1 MRANEFLKEA
11 IQQFHTKTFLKEGG
25 NLRLPSGEEAG
36 QIDLKVHDRKFI
48 VPVLNNLL
56 HNINNS
62 YASTFKAPLWSPELL
77 KSRKFLSGSSLH
89 FFNTNLSDE
98 EFLRVKPKVGDIDTQ
113 IDRDSKEQVSSWLG
127 NLVKKSV
134 GNARFLGFESGNEQY
149 STLWELSNPP
159 IKVQIDLE
167 FVEFDKGEPT
177 AWSQFSHSSDWQDL
191 SAGIKGVFHKY
202 LMRAFTTN
210 TLKKRYVQ
218 TKTGK
223 IQAKPIISTD
233 IAFAVASGKGGG
245 MRQKYEPALD
255 TRTGQP
261 LIKDGIPV
269 YKEIPVAQSE
279 YINDVDQ
286 MFELIF
292 GRAPK
297 GDDAKKLWSFTGGVE
312 LANRYLDND
321 AKEKLAKGFI
331 FTLYGP
337 NAQGLYRSD
346 PGRDRAEKQ
355 IALDYMINAL
365 GLPEEIS
372 RQAREDAEHYY
383 SKYKVDEGITESAE
397 GVLASPRQGIAHLQ
411 KMNDIEFINFVSGIK
426 NELQGKLN
434 NVHMHLKIDGLGC
447 RFGKDK
453 NGRPY
458 FESSH
463 SGPIFV
469 GGMFSR
475 HAENKGFTGEK
486 LERARH
492 YDNIFHSITN
502 SDFVERLPNDT
513 KVSCELL
520 YNPMAEVTDVG
531 LKFVSV
537 SYDKKALG
545 RLMSIV
551 PFEVTVASTGEPHPD
566 NEKIIKMLYQSSTDS
581 VKFIDNNLTQEG
593 DIDVNAIIDPVLSL
607 NEKSIAILQSRLKS
621 DREEKQQLKAFIQ
634 SVKEELAD
642 FIINHPGII
651 GKDKLG
657 KDIEGMVFK
666 PKGTSPFKVT
676 TPDFKAK
683 MAAKMQSKKQSAQN
697 LA

>member
-1 MRANEFLKEA
+1 MRAKEFLQEA
-11 IQQFHTKTFLKEGG
+11 FKQFNARMLLEGG
-25 NLRLPSGEEAG
+25 NLRLPSGDEAG

-56 HNINNS
+56 YNINNS
-62 YASTFKAPLWSPELL
+62 YTSTFKSPLWSPELL
-77 KSRKFLSGSSLH
+77 KNRKFLSGSSLH
-89 FFNTNLSDE
+89 FFNTDLSDE

-113 IDRDSKEQVSSWLG
+113 IDKNSKEQVSSWLA
-127 NLVKKSV
+127 NLVNKSV
-134 GNARFLGFESGNEQY
+134 GNAKFLGFESGNEQY
-149 STLWELSNPP
+149 STLWELTNPP

-167 FVEFDKGEPT
+167 FVEYDQGEPT

-223 IQAKPIISTD
+223 IQDKPVVSTD

-261 LIKDGIPV
+261 LVKDGLSV

-279 YINDVDQ
+279 YINDVDK
-286 MFELIF
+286 MFEMIF
-292 GRAPK
+292 GRRPK

-312 LANRYLDND
+312 LANKYLDND
-321 AKEKLAKGFI
+321 AKEKLGKGFI

-337 NAQGLYRSD
+337 AAQGLYRND
-346 PGRDRAEKQ
+346 PNRDRQEKQ

-372 RQAREDAEHYY
+372 KQARDDAEHYY
-383 SKYKVDEGITESAE
+383 SKYKTSEGVTESTEEVMAT
-397 GVLASPRQGIAHLQ
+397 PRQGIAHLQ
-411 KMNDIEFINFVSGIK
+411 KMNDIEFINFVRSMK
-426 NELQGKLN
+426 NDLQGRLN
-434 NVHMHLKIDGLGC
+434 NVSMHLKIDGLGA

-492 YDNIFHSITN
+492 YDNIFYSITQ
-502 SDFVERLPNDT
+502 SDFVENLPNDS
-513 KVSCELL
+513 KVACEIL

-537 SYDKKALG
+537 AYDKKALG
-545 RLMSIV
+545 RLMSII
-551 PFEVTVASTGEPHPD
+551 PFEVTIASTGDPHPD
-566 NEKIIKMLYQSSTDS
+566 SEKIIRQLYKSSTNS
-581 VKFIDNNLTQEG
+581 VKFIDNTLTQEG
-593 DIDVNAIIDPVLSL
+593 DIDINAIIDPVLSL
-607 NEKSIAILQSRLKS
+607 NEKSIAILQSKLKT
-621 DREEKQQLKAFIQ
+621 DREEKQQVKAFIQ
-634 SVKEELAD
+634 AVKEELAD
-642 FIINHPGII
+642 FIINHPGIL
-651 GKDKLG
+651 GKQKLG
-657 KDIEGMVFK
+657 KDIEGMVIK
-666 PKGTSPFKVT
+666 PQGSSPFKVT

-683 MAAKMQSKKQSAQN
+683 LANKMQSKKQNTQN
-697 LA
+697 PA

>member
-11 IQQFHTKTFLKEGG
+11 VKQFQTNLILQEGG
-25 NLRLPSGEEAG
+25 NIRLSTGDEAQ
-36 QIDLKVHDRKFI
+36 QINLKVTDRKTML
-48 VPVLNNLL
+48 PVLNSLL
-56 HNINNS
+56 NNINNS
-62 YASTFKAPLWSPELL
+62 YASTFKSPLWSPELL
-77 KSRKFLSGSSLH
+77 QSRKFLSGSSVH
-89 FFNTNLSDE
+89 FFNPKLSDE
-98 EFLRVKPKVGDIDTQ
+98 EFVKVKPLIGDIDTQ
-113 IDRDSKEQVSSWLG
+113 IDKNSKEQVASWLANIVG
-127 NLVKKSV
+127 KSV
-134 GNARFLGFESGNEQY
+134 GNAKFLGFESGNEQY
-149 STLWELSNPP
+149 SSLWELSNPP

-167 FVEFDKGEPT
+167 FVDYDKGEPT

-223 IQAKPIISTD
+223 IQAKPIVSTD

-255 TRTGQP
+255 TRTGRP
-261 LIKDGIPV
+261 LEKDGIPV
-269 YKEIPVAQSE
+269 YKEIPVSDST
-279 YINDVDQ
+279 YVNDVDQ
-286 MFELIF
+286 MFEMIF

-312 LANRYLDND
+312 LANKYLDND

-337 NAQGLYRSD
+337 NAQGLYRSNPD
-346 PGRDRAEKQ
+346 RDRQEKQ

-365 GLPEEIS
+365 GLSEEIS
-372 RQAREDAEHYY
+372 RQARDDAEHYY
-383 SKYKVDEGITESAE
+383 ANYKVSESITESSE
-397 GVLASPRQGIAHLQ
+397 DVMASPRQGIAHLQ
-411 KMNDIEFINFVSGIK
+411 KMNDIEFINFVRSLK
-426 NELQGKLN
+426 NELKGKLN
-434 NVHMHLKIDGLGC
+434 NVHMHLKIDGLGA

-492 YDNIFHSITN
+492 YDNIFYSITE
-502 SDFVERLPNDT
+502 SSFVERLPNDT
-513 KVSCELL
+513 KVSCEIL

-537 SYDKKALG
+537 AYDKKALG

-551 PFEVTVASTGEPHPD
+551 PFEVTVASTGELHPEND
-566 NEKIIKMLYQSSTDS
+566 RIIKMLYQSSTDS
-581 VKFIDNNLTQEG
+581 VKFIDNSLTQDG

-607 NEKSIAILQSRLKS
+607 NEKSIAILQSRLKT

-642 FIINHPGII
+642 FIINHPGIL

-666 PKGTSPFKVT
+666 PSGTSPFKVT

-683 MAAKMQSKKQSAQN
+683 LAAKMQSKKQSAQN
-697 LA
+697 PA

>member
-1 MRANEFLKEA
+1 MRAKEFLKEA
-11 IQQFHTKTFLKEGG
+11 IKQFQTKTQLHEGG

-62 YASTFKAPLWSPELL
+62 YASSFNSPLWSPELL
-77 KSRKFLSGSSLH
+77 KSRKFLSGSSVH

-98 EFLRVKPKVGDIDTQ
+98 EFVRVKPLIGDIDTQ
-113 IDRDSKEQVSSWLG
+113 IDRNSKEQVASWLG
-127 NLVKKSV
+127 NLVRKSV

-149 STLWELSNPP
+149 STLWELTNPP

-167 FVEFDKGEPT
+167 FVEYDKGEPT
-177 AWSQFSHSSDWQDL
+177 AWSQFSHSSDWKDL
-191 SAGIKGVFHKY
+191 SEGIKGVFHKY

-223 IQAKPIISTD
+223 IQAKPIVSTD

-261 LIKDGIPV
+261 LEKDGIPI

-279 YINDVDQ
+279 YINDVDK
-286 MFELIF
+286 MFEMIF
-292 GRAPK
+292 GRSPK

-312 LANRYLDND
+312 LANKYLDND

-337 NAQGLYRSD
+337 NAQGLYRNN
-346 PGRDRAEKQ
+346 PTRDRQEKQ
-355 IALDYMINAL
+355 VALDYILNAL

-372 RQAREDAEHYY
+372 KQARDDAEHYY
-383 SKYKVDEGITESAE
+383 ANYKVSEGIIESSE
-397 GVLASPRQGIAHLQ
+397 EVMASPRQGIAHLQ
-411 KMNDIEFINFVSGIK
+411 KMNDIEFINFVRSIK
-426 NELQGKLN
+426 NDLKGKLN
-434 NVHMHLKIDGLGC
+434 NVGMNLKIDGLGA

-453 NGRPY
+453 NGKPY

-475 HAENKGFTGEK
+475 HAESKGFTGEK

-492 YDNIFHSITN
+492 YDNIFHSITQ
-502 SDFVERLPNDT
+502 SDFVERLPDDT
-513 KVSCELL
+513 KVNCEIL

-537 SYDKKALG
+537 SYDKNALG
-545 RLMSIV
+545 RLMSII
-551 PFEVTVASTGEPHPD
+551 PFEVTVASTGEPHPLND
-566 NEKIIKMLYQSSTDS
+566 KIIKMLYKSSTDS
-581 VKFIDNNLTQEG
+581 VKFIDNTLTQEG

-607 NEKSIAILQSRLKS
+607 NDKSIAILQSRLKS

-634 SVKEELAD
+634 TVKEELAD

-657 KDIEGMVFK
+657 KDIEGMVIK
-666 PKGTSPFKVT
+666 PQGASPFKVT

-683 MAAKMQSKKQSAQN
+683 LADKMQSRKQNAQN
-697 LA
+697 PA